1 MARLAFLLLL
11 VALPGCAVFGGGG
24 MATVTDGRID
34 ARGASASAGIGASG
48 PYAGTTSGRVIVE

>member
-1 MARLAFLLLL
+1 
-11 VALPGCAVFGGGG
+11 